1 MESVIIMYNS
11 PFGFAR
17 VWNSTIQI
25 GEGLFGLA
33 HFGLVMVHCA
43 TYMYLGLDHCL
54 PVLCHDLEGHWVV
67 FEEVVGQSVAYP
79 GAPLSRAG
87 L

>member
-1 MESVIIMYNS
+1 MESIIIMYNS
-11 PFGFAR
+11 PFRYAR
-17 VWNSTIQI
+17 VWNSIIQI
-25 GEGLFGLA
+25 GEGPFGLA
-33 HFGLVMVHCA
+33 RFGLVRVHCA
-43 TYMYLGLDHCL
+43 TYLRLDYRL

-67 FEEVVGQSVAYP
+67 LEEMVGQSVAYP